1 MITHVVLFRFRD
13 RSSAHLSHC
22 QSLLD
27 GLPAKI
33 TVIRHLETGLNVVPS
48 DRAYDLC
55 LIIHFDSL
63 DDLATYQ
70 SHPDHVEV
78 ATYLRSAAESVASV
92 DYATVAA
99 ATGPDNR

>member
-1 MITHVVLFRFRD
+1 
-13 RSSAHLSHC
+13 
-22 QSLLD
+22 LLD
-27 GLPAKI
+27 GLAAKI
-33 TVIRHLETGLNVVPS
+33 TVIRYLETGLNVLPS

-78 ATYLRSAAESVASV
+78 ATYLRTAAESVASV
-92 DYATVAA
+92 DYEAPAVA
-99 ATGPDNR
+99 G